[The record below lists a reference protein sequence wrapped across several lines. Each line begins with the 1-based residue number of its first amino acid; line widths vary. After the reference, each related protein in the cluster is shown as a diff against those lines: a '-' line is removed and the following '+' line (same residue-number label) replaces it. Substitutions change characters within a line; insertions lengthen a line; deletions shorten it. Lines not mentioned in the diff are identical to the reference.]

1 MSVETNKAIVRRL
14 FEEVYNRR
22 NVATRDEFIAPGF
35 VNHNASFQVC
45 GPEGAKRA
53 AAAQFDAFPDCH
65 TTIEDIIAEGD
76 KVVVRATDHFTDQ
89 RDGKQVALTW
99 IEILRL
105 ENGKVVEA
113 WAEADMSP
121 ILGLLRDA
129 LARK

>member
-1 MSVETNKAIVRRL
+1 MRRS
-14 FEEVYNRR
+14 
-22 NVATRDEFIAPGF
+22 RD
-35 VNHNASFQVC
+35 
-45 GPEGAKRA
+45 
-53 AAAQFDAFPDCH
+53 FDAFPDYH